1 MIEATSPFRG
11 VFPALITPM
20 AAEDQLDEEALRR
33 VVEYNI
39 RAGVQGFW
47 VAGGSAESVLLE
59 DEENRRIANIV
70 ADQTGGRAAL
80 IHHVG
85 AVTTSRAASLA
96 EYAASV
102 GVDAICCV
110 PPFFYG
116 RAPDEIV
123 EHYRAVAAA
132 ADLPLF
138 AYNLPGATGVEITA
152 DLMKRIQ
159 DGVPQLAGLKHSSM
173 NLMVIREFARLGL
186 ACFTGSSALML
197 PAMTV
202 GACGC
207 VDGPP
212 NVAPETWLEIW
223 EAYGQGDLRGAEAA
237 QSRAREIIDV
247 CVMYSGAQYHAVL
260 KAMLSHRLGIDCG
273 APRRPALPLTDE
285 QVAQLRERT
294 DALGL
299 APATTRD

>member
-20 AAEDQLDEEALRR
+20 TAEDRLDEEVLRA

-47 VAGGSAESVLLE
+47 VAGGSGESILLD
-59 DEENRRIANIV
+59 DEENRRVAAV
-70 ADQTGGRAAL
+70 TADQTRGRAAL

-85 AVTTSRAASLA
+85 APTTSRAAALA

-102 GVDAICCV
+102 GVEAICCV

-138 AYNLPGATGVEITA
+138 AYNLPGATGVELTL

-173 NLMVIREFARLGL
+173 NLTVIREFSRLGL
-186 ACFTGSSALML
+186 ACFTGSCALML
-197 PAMTV
+197 PALTV

-212 NVAPETWLEIW
+212 NVAPEPWLEIW
-223 EAYGQGDLRGAEAA
+223 QAYGEGDFRAAEAA
-237 QSRAREIIDV
+237 QSRAREVIDV
-247 CVMYSGAQYHAVL
+247 CVMHSGARYHAVL
-260 KAMLSHRLGIDCG
+260 KAALSHRLGVDCG
-273 APRRPALPLTDE
+273 APRRPALPLTEE
-285 QVAQLRERT
+285 QLEQLHSRL
-294 DALGL
+294 DDLAL
-299 APATTRD
+299 APASEGN